1 MDIQNTEI
9 NFCQEEAQR
18 DAVLEELLCLA
29 AATAIVQLKRKKE
42 HEEKKRGR
50 RKERLFGSE
59 SGYCREQT
67 SVSMKTFATIT

>member
-1 MDIQNTEI
+1 MEM
-9 NFCQEEAQR
+9 NFCQEEVQR
-18 DAVLEELLCLA
+18 DAVLEELRCPA
-29 AATAIVQLKRKKE
+29 AATAIVQLKRKTE
-42 HEEKKRGR
+42 HGKKKGR